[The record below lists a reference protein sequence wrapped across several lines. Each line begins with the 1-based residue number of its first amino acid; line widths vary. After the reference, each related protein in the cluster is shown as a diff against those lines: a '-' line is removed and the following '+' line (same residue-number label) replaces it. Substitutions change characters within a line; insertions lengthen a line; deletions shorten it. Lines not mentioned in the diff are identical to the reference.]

1 MPYIFAFF
9 IILVVLCFTLFTRA
23 GRIILAIGGVCAVI
37 VIGIVI
43 AGIIEHDHR
52 EVAEAAAKRVTE
64 CAELQTRYASASP
77 EERYALKRLNSMRV
91 PTESEPEP
99 LCQLSD

>member
-9 IILVVLCFTLFTRA
+9 IILVVLCFALFTRT
-23 GRIILAIGGVCAVI
+23 GRIILAICGVLVVI

-43 AGIIEHDHR
+43 EGIIEHDHR

-64 CAELQTRYASASP
+64 CAELQTTYAAASP
-77 EERYALKRLNSMRV
+77 EDRDNLKLINSMHV
-91 PTESEPEP
+91 PGGSSEPP
-99 LCQLSD
+99 CHLPD